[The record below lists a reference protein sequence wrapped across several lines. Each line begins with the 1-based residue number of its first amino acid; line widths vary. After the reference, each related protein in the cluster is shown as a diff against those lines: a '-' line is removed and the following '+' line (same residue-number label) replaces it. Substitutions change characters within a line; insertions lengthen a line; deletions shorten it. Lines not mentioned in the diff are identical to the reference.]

1 MENSFLRLIRHSAAQ
16 KGAASPTMS
25 SGERGTHS
33 SEWEGTP
40 PLRREWHAHRWPSGW
55 GEQCWLY
62 QQRAL
67 GSGKLIP
74 RNEWTFRR
82 SEGSG
87 ILIGNPLIARGVML
101 ALPLQWWPEWLKI
114 QEDPQKPPRGLMSRP
129 SVRQFENTEPAWN
142 HHRSS
147 LTAVLRLP
155 PDLGSGGVDG
165 GLQGN

>member
-1 MENSFLRLIRHSAAQ
+1 MLARPAGRAIIIELWGAENSFLRMRRHSAAQ
-16 KGAASPTMS
+16 RGASSPTMS

-40 PLRREWHAHRWPSGW
+40 PLRRERHAHRWPSGW

-67 GSGKLIP
+67 GSGTLIP

-87 ILIGNPLIARGVML
+87 ILIGNAGSTYNELWRA
-101 ALPLQWWPEWLKI
+101 
-114 QEDPQKPPRGLMSRP
+114 
-129 SVRQFENTEPAWN
+129 ENSFLRMRRELR
-142 HHRSS
+142 RS
-147 LTAVLRLP
+147 A
-155 PDLGSGGVDG
+155 GSGMLIDNP
-165 GLQGN
+165 L